1 MSASRDIQR
10 RVPYERWDIETSAN
24 SKFKFATFVEDCF
37 AFDPKAF
44 GMNDTE
50 SVVMDPQNRSM
61 LLCTSGVVAS
71 QKTHFNSRSSI
82 AIGCMNP
89 TEYGRLLDFHG
100 VMSALAPLGNGMSF
114 LCGRLSYAF
123 GFHGMCVAV
132 DTACSSSLVA
142 AHVAVLH
149 TCDTSSSCVIGGALS
164 LIHI

>member
-1 MSASRDIQR
+1 MPLANNIQDVLRDMSASRDIQR

-89 TEYGRLLDFHG
+89 IEYGRLLGFHG
-100 VMSALAPLGNGMSF
+100 VQSALTPLGN
-114 LCGRLSYAF
+114 
-123 GFHGMCVAV
+123 
-132 DTACSSSLVA
+132 
-142 AHVAVLH
+142 
-149 TCDTSSSCVIGGALS
+149 LS